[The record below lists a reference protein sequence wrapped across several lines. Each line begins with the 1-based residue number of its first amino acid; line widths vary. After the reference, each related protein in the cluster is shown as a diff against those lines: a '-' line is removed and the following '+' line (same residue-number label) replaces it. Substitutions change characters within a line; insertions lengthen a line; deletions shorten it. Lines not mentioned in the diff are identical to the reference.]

1 MPESWIVL
9 ADFSVSRIAGST
21 RLIYF
26 SVIVILHNS
35 SVSYQAG
42 KTGNLVSQD
51 KTQAVAALYQRLN
64 KVNASW
70 LRLKLEGLDPDA
82 KYQVSCDLTPSSSF
96 DTELAKRYGYDTVGN
111 QVKTYEAYGDE
122 LMRAGIPVDRQ
133 DLNKKGGDF
142 ASLLYT
148 IKKVD

>member
-1 MPESWIVL
+1 MKEYRELIQVDG
-9 ADFSVSRIAGST
+9 DFY
-21 RLIYF
+21 RLLNPF
-26 SVIVILHNS
+26 E
-35 SVSYQAG
+35 
-42 KTGNLVSQD
+42 GNETAWMVVSQD
-51 KTQAVAALYQRLN
+51 KAQAVAALYQRLN

-70 LRLKLEGLDPDA
+70 LRLKLEGLDPDV

-96 DTELAKRYGYDTVGN
+96 NTELAKHYGY
-111 QVKTYEAYGDE
+111 EA
-122 LMRAGIPVDRQ
+122 AGIPVDRQ

>member
-1 MPESWIVL
+1 MKEYRELIQVDG
-9 ADFSVSRIAGST
+9 DFY
-21 RLIYF
+21 RLLNPF
-26 SVIVILHNS
+26 E
-35 SVSYQAG
+35 
-42 KTGNLVSQD
+42 GNETAWMVVSQD
-51 KTQAVAALYQRLN
+51 KAQAVAALYQRLN

-96 DTELAKRYGYDTVGN
+96 DTELAKHYGYDTEGN
-111 QVKTYEAYGDE
+111 QIKTYEAYGDE